1 MSGLFFDGGSAAEFR
16 SLLVV
21 DVASVSKAHDDD

>member
-1 MSGLFFDGGSAAEFR
+1 LSGLFVDGGSAVEFR

-21 DVASVSKAHDDD
+21 EVASVSKAHDDD